1 MTNNVRFDQKL
12 VYSSFGNNLE
22 FTKFAVLL
30 AIHKSLQANLQCNLA
45 VLDEAMKVAYLIDE
59 DSEARIEALKDLAS
73 ALAYAGRYH
82 EAKQVLKT
90 VKDSP
95 VVKAKELREL
105 AAALFGAG
113 SIYAEEASSVFSEA
127 NKVALQIKHK
137 PTQMK
142 ALKELTSIRFGI

>member
-1 MTNNVRFDQKL
+1 MTNNVRFDQK
-12 VYSSFGNNLE
+12 VVHSPANNLE

-82 EAKQVLKT
+82 EAKQVLNK

-105 AAALFGAG
+105 AGVLARAG
-113 SIYAEEASSVFSEA
+113 SIYAEEASSVFSDA
-127 NKVALQIKHK
+127 KKVALQIKHK
-137 PTQMK
+137 PTQIK
-142 ALKELTSIRFGI
+142 ALKELISIKSEI